1 MAAGSYDLRSAASA
15 VAPSAG
21 ALPLRWPSEP
31 GETDT
36 VEAALGWML
45 DPWTG
50 VPPAATDLL
59 RLAAGAYLAD
69 VLTPRGATFTRDL
82 GLSVAVTDPDRWTDA
97 VLTDVCSL
105 LHWLTGD
112 QWRITATADDAYL
125 APAGVADSGDG
136 ASTALLSGG
145 LDSFL
150 GAVHLLGADPH
161 VQFVGHK
168 DSAKV
173 VRGAQSAVQRWLS
186 GTYSPSPSY
195 ARVAFRQAGRK
206 REPSSR
212 SRSLLFVGLG
222 VAASAARGGSTLYVP
237 ENGYTSLNVPLHP
250 NRAGA
255 LSTRSTHP
263 LTFARLSGILDAVG
277 IGVAPVNPFAGMTK
291 GEVMAAVAAESPP
304 KGWLE
309 ASWSTIS
316 CGKLDGGRMSGGNP
330 NYNCGLCVPCMVRRG
345 TYIAAGERDGT
356 KYLVNE
362 MTGADR
368 AALIARRRGDLDAII
383 YATGEAVDDAVI
395 DALSWPPSY
404 DLDAAAALVQR
415 GLDELAA
422 VPVP

>member
-1 MAAGSYDLRSAASA
+1 
-15 VAPSAG
+15 
-21 ALPLRWPSEP
+21 
-31 GETDT
+31 
-36 VEAALGWML
+36 ML
-45 DPWTG
+45 DPWSG
-50 VPPAATDLL
+50 VPGAATDLL
-59 RLAAGAYLAD
+59 RIAAGAYLAD

-82 GLSVAVTDPDRWTDA
+82 AVSVAVTDPGRWTDD
-97 VLTDVCSL
+97 VLADVCSL

-112 QWRITATADDAYL
+112 RWRVAAAADDAGPRGNE
-125 APAGVADSGDG
+125 APDGEDG
-136 ASTALLSGG
+136 APMALLSGG

-150 GAVHLLGADPH
+150 GAVHLLGAEPS

-186 GTYSPSPSY
+186 AAYYPAPYY
-195 ARVAFRQAGRK
+195 ARVAFKQAGRK

-212 SRSLLFVGLG
+212 SRSLLFAGLG
-222 VAASAARGGSTLYVP
+222 VAAAAARGGSTLYVP

-263 LTFARLSGILDAVG
+263 LTFARLSGIIDALG
-277 IGVAPVNPFAGMTK
+277 IGVALVNPFAGMTK
-291 GEVMAAVAAESPP
+291 GEVMGAVAAGGPP

-309 ASWSTIS
+309 ASWMTIS
-316 CGKLDGGRMSGGNP
+316 CAKLDGGRMAGGNP

-345 TYIAAGERDGT
+345 TYIAAGQRDKT
-356 KYLVNE
+356 KYLVDE

-368 AALIARRRGDLDAII
+368 AALIARRQGDLDAIV
-383 YATGEAVDDAVI
+383 YATGEPVDDTLI
-395 DALSWPPSY
+395 DSLSWPTGY
-404 DLDAAAALVQR
+404 DLDAAARLVQR

-422 VPVP
+422 VPLP